1 MEVDEAGVEESEAGV
16 EESEAGVEEFEAF
29 LGIIWKFEKIFNEL
43 R

>member
-16 EESEAGVEEFEAF
+16 EEFEVF